1 MKYGYMPGCSLH
13 STSREYD
20 LSGRA
25 VCRKIGIEL
34 VELDDWNCCGAEA
47 VSPKNKMLMYAL
59 NARNLAIA
67 EKMELDIITLCASC
81 FYNLKKAN
89 FDLRENIELKN
100 KTNKALEKIG
110 MTYKGDTDVKHLL
123 EVLIT
128 DFGLE
133 KIREK
138 LAVPLKGLKVVTY
151 YGCLL
156 TKPPEIRI
164 DDPEDPKIMDVIME
178 EIGAEVLP
186 FSTYKTECCGGPVL
200 PFRDDITTKLSSV
213 ILKAAKKAGA
223 DLIVTACPLCQIS
236 LETRQKTI
244 EKKYNFRMSIPVV
257 YFTQLVGLALGMP
270 ADELGMKMHLISPIP
285 VVNKVISSELS

>member
-1 MKYGYMPGCSLH
+1 MKYCYMPGCSLH

-25 VCRKIGIEL
+25 VCRKLGIDL
-34 VELDDWNCCGAEA
+34 VELDDWNCCGADA
-47 VSPKNKMLMYAL
+47 VSPKNRMLMYAL

-67 EKMELDIITLCASC
+67 EKMGLDIVTFCASC

-89 FDLRENIELKN
+89 FDLRENPELRD

-110 MTYKGDTDVKHLL
+110 MTYKGKVEVKHLL
-123 EVLIT
+123 EVLVN

-133 KIREK
+133 KIKKR
-138 LAVPLKGLKVVTY
+138 LAIPLKGLKVITY

-156 TKPPEIRI
+156 TKHPETRI
-164 DDPEDPKIMDVIME
+164 DDPENPEIMDVILE

-186 FSTYKTECCGGPVL
+186 FSNYKTDCCGGPAL
-200 PFRDDITTKLSSV
+200 PFRDDITLKLSAD
-213 ILKAAKKAGA
+213 ILKAAKKVGPN
-223 DLIVTACPLCQIS
+223 LIVTACPLCQIS
-236 LETRQKTI
+236 LETRQKAVEREYGFQT
-244 EKKYNFRMSIPVV
+244 NIPVV
-257 YFTQLVGLALGMP
+257 YFTQLVGLALGIP

-285 VVNKVISSELS
+285 IVTEIFSKK